1 MIRMYVRH
9 TVTDFDTW
17 KRGYDAF
24 DAQRRELGVRGDAIF
39 CGAESITDVTVW
51 HDFDDLSAAQA
62 FLDTP
67 ELRTAMETA
76 GVVGEPHIWFV
87 HRDLPA

>member
-9 TVTDFDTW
+9 TVSDFDTW

-24 DAQRRELGVRGDAIF
+24 DAQRRDMGVRGDAIF
-39 CGAESITDVTVW
+39 CGAESATDVTVW

-62 FLDTP
+62 FLDSQ
-67 ELRTAMETA
+67 ELSAAMERA